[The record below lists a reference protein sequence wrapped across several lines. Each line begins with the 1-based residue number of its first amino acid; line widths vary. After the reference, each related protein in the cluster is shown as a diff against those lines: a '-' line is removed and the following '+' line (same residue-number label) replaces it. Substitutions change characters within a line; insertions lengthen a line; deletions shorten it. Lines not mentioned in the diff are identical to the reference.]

1 MKSFKLNRRSKARDS
16 ENNDVTVEL
25 KSTQRRGSNQA
36 DCDVKF
42 TISPKDQRRRK
53 LKQLSLTSPLP
64 SPLKMTSPV
73 RESSVTSF
81 ASRNSLKSMTSYDS
95 TSSFNDSF
103 ASFSLNGSV
112 TSLSMRDSSPALSVS
127 MTSND
132 LKSAL
137 AKAEMTK
144 SKNKPEVSKPNNKTV
159 IPTKKK
165 SNIFKFP
172 FRKSKTSQSPQP
184 SQSKRRSSAADIM
197 DGGRSRE
204 VRSQSLN
211 INQDQLLEEIMRD
224 NQTLKL
230 EVRGKEEE
238 VRMLNASIDQSNQ
251 TWEAKVMKLQR
262 DVEHGKKR
270 CEELIKQVNQHHINT
285 KQPVR
290 VPVAS
295 VTSPGSPKISTV
307 TSSEL
312 TSEMTPPRK
321 RHGVRESPSRR
332 GIVATSFQKTPEV
345 MKRLRHA
352 LMSSKCLSQLP
363 EGDVTKLIDVMK
375 YKKINKGE
383 RLMQEGT
390 LGQAFYVM
398 NDGECRIYKKSD
410 DVTLTSS
417 TGIPVNPWS
426 VFGDV
431 DVFYHSPRVWSC
443 KCVRQGSVWFVT
455 REEFRAVVSRQDQ
468 LSRKKETFFF
478 LKSIPAFQKLERSRL
493 KRIVN
498 CSKLEHYGR
507 GDYVIQQGS
516 IVSFVYVIKE
526 GEVHVS
532 RLIDGTETL
541 QHVLRKGQWFGDVIT
556 GKRHPNN
563 VIAASNDTVQCVL
576 IPIME
581 VADVRDLMTSSNGDV
596 TDVDST
602 LAKRFLDLD
611 GAGSDVTKS
620 GSSGYGSEGNSPA
633 LLRKFNK
640 RGYDVTHRKHFASV
654 AAELSDKGLQ
664 DFHVVAT
671 IGNGAFGLV
680 DLVTLATNPNSAFAV
695 KKMSNQEIVSNEQQ
709 NHVTQEK
716 EIQFVTSQEC
726 PFIASLYTSFKDK
739 RYVYF
744 VMEYCAGGELFKL
757 MTSAKS
763 FDRKAARFYAGC
775 VIEALSYL
783 HSGNIVYR
791 DLKPEN
797 LVLDGKGYCKLTDFG
812 FAKKLSKR
820 SGLKTFTFCGTPE
833 CMAPEAILYKGHS
846 FPVDLW
852 SLGVFIYEIVVGK
865 APFRNRNKDEL
876 GQSILRGVEPKLI
889 AAKEAK
895 RIDDVTVA
903 IVRELC
909 QMRPE
914 DRLGAGRM
922 GIYDVTKH
930 CWFDG
935 FDWEL
940 LRQRKMESPWKP
952 QLNSATDI
960 RYFDVYNKTPA
971 SVSGEFPGWDES
983 F

>member
-1 MKSFKLNRRSKARDS
+1 
-16 ENNDVTVEL
+16 
-25 KSTQRRGSNQA
+25 
-36 DCDVKF
+36 
-42 TISPKDQRRRK
+42 
-53 LKQLSLTSPLP
+53 
-64 SPLKMTSPV
+64 
-73 RESSVTSF
+73 
-81 ASRNSLKSMTSYDS
+81 
-95 TSSFNDSF
+95 
-103 ASFSLNGSV
+103 
-112 TSLSMRDSSPALSVS
+112 
-127 MTSND
+127 
-132 LKSAL
+132 
-137 AKAEMTK
+137 
-144 SKNKPEVSKPNNKTV
+144 
-159 IPTKKK
+159 
-165 SNIFKFP
+165 
-172 FRKSKTSQSPQP
+172 
-184 SQSKRRSSAADIM
+184 
-197 DGGRSRE
+197 
-204 VRSQSLN
+204 
-211 INQDQLLEEIMRD
+211 
-224 NQTLKL
+224 
-230 EVRGKEEE
+230 
-238 VRMLNASIDQSNQ
+238 
-251 TWEAKVMKLQR
+251 
-262 DVEHGKKR
+262 
-270 CEELIKQVNQHHINT
+270 
-285 KQPVR
+285 
-290 VPVAS
+290 
-295 VTSPGSPKISTV
+295 
-307 TSSEL
+307 
-312 TSEMTPPRK
+312 
-321 RHGVRESPSRR
+321 
-332 GIVATSFQKTPEV
+332 KTPEV

-363 EGDVTKLIDVMK
+363 EDDVTKLIDVMK
-375 YKKINKGE
+375 FKKINKGE

-417 TGIPVNPWS
+417 TGIPVNLWT

-468 LSRKKETFFF
+468 LSRKKETFCF

-516 IVSFVYVIKE
+516 IVSSVYVIKE

-581 VADVRDLMTSSNGDV
+581 VADVADLMRSSNGDV
-596 TDVDST
+596 TDHLRSST
-602 LAKRFLDLD
+602 HQSRR
-611 GAGSDVTKS
+611 
-620 GSSGYGSEGNSPA
+620 NSIA
-633 LLRKFNK
+633 FIIVYKLF
-640 RGYDVTHRKHFASV
+640 FS
-654 AAELSDKGLQ
+654 ELSGKGLQ

-680 DLVTLATNPNSAFAV
+680 DLVTLATNQNCAFAV
-695 KKMSNQEIVSNEQQ
+695 KKMSNQEIVSNDQQ

-797 LVLDGKGYCKLTDFG
+797 LVLDGRGYCKLTDFG

-922 GIYDVTKH
+922 GIHDVTKH

-952 QLNSATDI
+952 QLNSATDV

-971 SVSGEFPGWDES
+971 SVSGEFPGWDET